1 MVKTAKEV
9 VINVAK
15 NDEGKV
21 LMEASRLRDFNG
33 LDGKIGM
40 YSHVKL
46 VPGEKVDFHIHIKE
60 MELYYILSGK
70 GIYDD
75 NGEKMEVEAG
85 AITFTASGEGHGLEN
100 TGDTMLEFMALEVK
114 I

>member
-46 VPGEKVDFHIHIKE
+46 APGEKVDFHVHIKE
-60 MELYYILSGK
+60 MELYYIMAGK

-75 NGEKMEVEAG
+75 NGKKIEVEPG
-85 AITFTASGEGHGLEN
+85 TITFTGSGEGHGLEN
-100 TGDTMLEFMALEVK
+100 IGDCMLEFMALEV
-114 I
+114 II